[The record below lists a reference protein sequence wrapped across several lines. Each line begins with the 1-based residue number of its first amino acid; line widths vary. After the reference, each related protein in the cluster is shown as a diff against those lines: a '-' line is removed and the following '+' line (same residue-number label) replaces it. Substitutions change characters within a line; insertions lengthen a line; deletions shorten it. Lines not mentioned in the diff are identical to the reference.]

1 MRLDVFGSSANGFG
15 MASSDLDLG
24 LVVVGGLARAEAP
37 AAIAAAAAALESA
50 RARGDGAVCVAAASA
65 APLMFEEVNAR
76 TTSRIP
82 ICLFVD
88 SASGLDCDVSVEN
101 PLAARN
107 TALLH
112 TCVLFVEQ
120 TTLRDHVSRG

>member
-1 MRLDVFGSSANGFG
+1 MSSHPP
-15 MASSDLDLG
+15 SRDPQ
-24 LVVVGGLARAEAP
+24 ARAY
-37 AAIAAAAAALESA
+37 I
-50 RARGDGAVCVAAASA
+50 
-65 APLMFEEVNAR
+65 FYI
-76 TTSRIP
+76 IP